1 MNKQAWIARAAE
13 LGIAELEIYEEL
25 SEKREVTWFEGRM
38 DTFVTS
44 SVLGTSLRGIA
55 DGKTANLA
63 LEKVDDAKMDEALA
77 LLREQAAVKP
87 SGDADELRAP
97 EETEEV
103 EAADDWVTP
112 TMDEIAKALAE
123 LEKAL
128 AAADSRVTQV
138 TELGWSEGKSVRT
151 IVNSK
156 GLDVRDGGRSQIL
169 YAGVAVSE
177 NGEVKSGYRVEAVR
191 DLKKLDYAAFA
202 AKAAEDAVHQL
213 GAAPVQSG
221 SYPVIFERR
230 AMTSIFS
237 ALTDIFSGE
246 RIGQGISP
254 LKDAADTAIFSD
266 KITVADDPRCPDALS
281 IANYDD
287 EGCPTRRKLLVENGV
302 FRQALHNTRS
312 AKRMK
317 TVSTGNGFKAGYAS
331 AVGIRPMNCSIL
343 PGEKSLEEMMK
354 DMGSGLVITKLSGL
368 HAGLNHTT
376 TDFSLLCSG
385 YVVENGERGRDA
397 ALITVAGNF
406 LDLMKTVV
414 DVGSD
419 LEWEYHR
426 IAAPSIRF
434 ASCAISGK

>member
-25 SEKREVTWFEGRM
+25 SENREVTWFEGRM

-44 SVLGTSLRGIA
+44 SVLGTSIRGIV

-63 LEKVDDAKMDEALA
+63 LEEVDDAKMDEALS
-77 LLREQAAVKP
+77 LLREQAGVKP
-87 SGDADELRAP
+87 SKEKDELRAP
-97 EETEEV
+97 EKTEEA
-103 EAADDWVTP
+103 EAAGDWVTP
-112 TMDEIAKALAE
+112 TMEEISAALAA

-128 AAADSRVTQV
+128 KEADSRVTQV
-138 TELGWSEGKSVRT
+138 TELGWSEEKSVRT

-156 GLDVRDGGRSQIL
+156 GLDVRDSARAHIL
-169 YAGVAVSE
+169 YAGVAASE
-177 NGEVKSGYRVEAVR
+177 NGEVKSGFRVEAVR
-191 DLKKLDYAAFA
+191 DLEKLDYAAFA
-202 AKAAEDAVHQL
+202 ARAAEDAVRQL
-213 GAAPVQSG
+213 GASPVPSG
-221 SYPVIFERR
+221 NYPVIFERR

-237 ALTDIFSGE
+237 ALTDMFSGE
-246 RIGQGISP
+246 RIFQGISP
-254 LKDAADTAIFSD
+254 LKDKMDTAIFSD
-266 KITVADDPRCPDALS
+266 KITVADDPRCADAIR

-287 EGCPTRRKLLVENGV
+287 EGCPTRRKLLAENGV

-312 AKRMK
+312 AKRMN
-317 TVSTGNGFKAGYAS
+317 TVSTGNGFKSGYAS

-354 DMGSGLVITKLSGL
+354 DMGSGLVVTRLAGL

-385 YVVENGERGRDA
+385 YLVENGERARDV

-406 LDLMKTVV
+406 LDLMKKVV

-419 LEWEYHR
+419 LDWEYR
-426 IAAPSIRF
+426 SVAAPSIRF
-434 ASCAISGK
+434 ASCAVSGE